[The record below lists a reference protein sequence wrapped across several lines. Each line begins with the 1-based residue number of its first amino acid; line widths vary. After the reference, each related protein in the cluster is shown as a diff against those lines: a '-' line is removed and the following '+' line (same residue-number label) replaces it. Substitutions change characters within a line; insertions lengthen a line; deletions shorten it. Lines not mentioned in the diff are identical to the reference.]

1 MIATMRVVAIMK
13 RIITKS
19 LLFLFLFT
27 TANCGF
33 KVINESD
40 NNQFSIQEIKT
51 SGDRRI
57 NFKIKNNLL
66 NYSKKDNPNILIINL
81 SSKKNKN
88 IKEKNIKN
96 EITKYEISLNV
107 DIKFNLINDNTDHKI
122 SLINKGSYL
131 VADSYSTTLN
141 NEKKIIDDLIEN
153 ISEKILRRISLKL
166 NDI

>member
-1 MIATMRVVAIMK
+1 MK

-19 LLFLFLFT
+19 FLFLFLFT
-27 TANCGF
+27 TVNCGF

-40 NNQFSIQEIKT
+40 NNQFLIQEINT

-66 NYSKKDNPNILIINL
+66 NYSKEDNPNILIINL

-107 DIKFNLINDNTDHKI
+107 DVKF
-122 SLINKGSYL
+122 SLINSDTSYKLNLSNSGSYL

-141 NEKKIIDDLIEN
+141 NEKKLVDDLIEN
-153 ISEKILRRISLKL
+153 ISEKIQKKISLQL

>member
-1 MIATMRVVAIMK
+1 MK

-19 LLFLFLFT
+19 FLFLFLFT
-27 TANCGF
+27 TVNCGF

-40 NNQFSIQEIKT
+40 NNQFLIQEINT

-66 NYSKKDNPNILIINL
+66 NYSKEDNPNILIINL